1 MISQRGGKCRGESE
15 NTPGSSK
22 ETPSSVD
29 PWLSQVG
36 TPNFKILQI
45 LALAR
50 RPNVLLPMSQPSI
63 ASFLIPLE
71 SRRVF
76 ELLYLSL
83 IQSVPP

>member
-1 MISQRGGKCRGESE
+1 MISQRRGKCRGESE

-22 ETPSSVD
+22 ETPSSLEF
-29 PWLSQVG
+29 PRLSQVG
-36 TPNFKILQI
+36 IPNFKILQI

-71 SRRVF
+71 RNLVV
-76 ELLYLSL
+76 YLSFFTFL
-83 IQSVPP
+83 

>member
-22 ETPSSVD
+22 ET